1 MQTCSCHALP
11 VPTEGEEQ
19 QAVFQW
25 AALAQG
31 KWSELRL
38 LYHIPNEGKRTAYTG
53 ARLRSEGLRQG
64 VPDICLPVPKGGYC
78 GLYIELKRSRNS
90 KTSDAQ
96 KEWLEALKAAGNCA
110 MLCKGAEEAI
120 AALKRSLSSGEGEK
134 R

>member
-1 MQTCSCHALP
+1 MNEKTIMLP

-31 KWSELRL
+31 KWPELRL

-64 VPDICLPVPKGGYC
+64 VPDICLPVSRGGYSS
-78 GLYIELKRSRNS
+78 LYIELKRSRNS

-96 KEWLEALKAAGNCA
+96 REWLEDLKAAGNCA
-110 MLCKGAEEAI
+110 VLCRGAEEAI
-120 AALKRSLSSGEGEK
+120 AALKRYLAS
-134 R
+134 